1 MKSVNR
7 LKLRVFAAGAM
18 TVALA
23 AVSPGA
29 GAAPIFDFPAGVAC
43 DFRLLV
49 DRQGGHMRCKVFVD
63 KNGDPVRFLT
73 AGTGQ
78 ALTFTN
84 FDTGTTLSLKSNG
97 AVSQVHVNPDGTY
110 TFVNTGHTI
119 LILFPTDVPAGPAT
133 TLYVGRVVFNADS
146 AFNFTLV
153 GSSGTQTDICAAL
166 S

>member
-1 MKSVNR
+1 MKNVNG

-23 AVSPGA
+23 VVSPGA
-29 GAAPIFDFPAGVAC
+29 VAAPTVFDAGVAC
-43 DFRLLV
+43 DFRLIV
-49 DRQGGHMRCKVFVD
+49 DGQGGHMVQKLFVD

-84 FDTGTTLSLKSNG
+84 GDTGTTLSLRSNG
-97 AVSQVHVNPDGTY
+97 AVSQIHFNPDGTF
-110 TFVNTGHTI
+110 TFVNTGHNI
-119 LILFPTDVPAGPAT
+119 LILFPTDVPAGPTT
-133 TLYVGRVVFNADS
+133 TLYVGRVVFNSDS
-146 AFNFTLV
+146 AFNFTLL
-153 GSSGTQTDICAAL
+153 GSSGTQVDICAAL

>member
-1 MKSVNR
+1 MKNVNR
-7 LKLRVFAAGAM
+7 LKLRLFAASAM
-18 TVALA
+18 VVVLG
-23 AVSPGA
+23 AVSPGVT
-29 GAAPIFDFPAGVAC
+29 AAPLFDFPAGAAC

-49 DRQGGHMRCKVFVD
+49 DGVGGHMVQKLFVD

-84 FDTGTTLSLKSNG
+84 FDTGTTLSLRSNG
-97 AVSQVHVNPDGTY
+97 AVSQIHFNSDGTY

-119 LILFPTDVPAGPAT
+119 LILFPTDVPAGPTT

-146 AFNFTLV
+146 AFNFTLLEHD
-153 GSSGTQTDICAAL
+153 GTATDVCAAL

>member
-1 MKSVNR
+1 MVVV
-7 LKLRVFAAGAM
+7 LG
-18 TVALA
+18 
-23 AVSPGA
+23 AVSPGVT
-29 GAAPIFDFPAGVAC
+29 AAPLFDFPAGAAC

-49 DRQGGHMRCKVFVD
+49 DGVGGHMVQKLFVD

-84 FDTGTTLSLKSNG
+84 FDTGTTLSLRSNG
-97 AVSQVHVNPDGTY
+97 AVSQIHFNTDGTY

-119 LILFPTDVPAGPAT
+119 LILFPTDGPAGPTT

-146 AFNFTLV
+146 AANFTLLDHD
-153 GSSGTQTDICAAL
+153 GTATDICAAL